1 MLMCKEKL
9 LWVAGMVLSVV
20 FFACGSS
27 LPVHE
32 RHGLASLTVVG
43 SAYAADMQNAAADGS
58 GVGEAEQTRQEE
70 TETAAAANDK
80 KKVDFT
86 LQMGIVM
93 AVLVMAIL
101 MFIFEWVRVDVV
113 GWIMMV
119 ILPILGVV
127 TPKEAISGL
136 SSNAVV
142 SIIAVIIIGAGLDK
156 TGCMNVLARNILKLA
171 GKSETRIMTLISA
184 TVAFISSFMQ
194 NIGAA
199 ALFMPAAIRIGK
211 QTGIPVSR
219 ILMPMG
225 FCAIIGGTI
234 TLVGASPTILLNDLI
249 DQSNSLGLLGV
260 EVKPLGLFTQTP
272 IGIAL
277 VTAAILY
284 FIVLGRLILPK
295 GGGQEDAQL
304 LPSSLADTY
313 QEIAGIFEVEVPEGF
328 GSFSLN
334 ELHVRSRYHVSV
346 AGVYRPDT
354 NYKNY
359 APTRDELIQSG
370 ETLAIIGN
378 EEHVKQC
385 AEDLG
390 WVVKDDLEIFA
401 EDFSPNNAGV
411 LEGIITPRC
420 DLVGKTLE
428 EVRFRKTRHVI
439 PVVLCRDGACQ
450 FKDITQEV
458 LKPGDALLMFGR
470 WEYFHELKKR
480 TAFAFTSE
488 IKGEIMREEK
498 ARTAVIWLCVAIGL
512 VMGFEPITSL
522 LGFPM
527 KLSLSVCLLTGALG
541 MILTKVLTVDEA
553 YQSVDWMTVFLLGG
567 LIPLGLAFQKTG
579 AAEWIATT
587 IMNAIGTVPDIVF
600 LLVVGLLT
608 SFFTLVVS
616 NVGATVLLV
625 PLCMSMAVQAG
636 SDPRITAMVVA
647 LAASNTFVLPT
658 HQVNALIM
666 RPGGYRTID
675 YAKAGFGMTILFLA
689 VLIGML
695 YLFY

>member
-1 MLMCKEKL
+1 MRKRKFLCIAGIVLLAGLMF
-9 LWVAGMVLSVV
+9 GSV
-20 FFACGSS
+20 S
-27 LPVHE
+27 L
-32 RHGLASLTVVG
+32 
-43 SAYAADMQNAAADGS
+43 ADAEGGAAAVIKATENVQAQVMERG
-58 GVGEAEQTRQEE
+58 GETGDETQTS
-70 TETAAAANDK
+70 AAVAKQDSA
-80 KKVDFT
+80 KKVPFT

-93 AVLVMAIL
+93 AVLVLAIL

-156 TGCMNVLARNILKLA
+156 TGCMNVLARNILKIA
-171 GKSETRIMTLISA
+171 GKSESRIMTLISA

-260 EVKPLGLFTQTP
+260 QVEPLGLFTQTP

-277 VTAAILY
+277 VTAAIVY
-284 FIVLGRLILPK
+284 FIILGRFILPK
-295 GGGQEDAQL
+295 GGGTDDDAHL
-304 LPSSLADTY
+304 LPSTLADTY
-313 QEIAGIFEVEVPEGF
+313 QEIAGVYELELPQDF
-328 GSFSLN
+328 GSYLLS
-334 ELHVRSRYHVSV
+334 ELHIRDNYHVTV
-346 AGVYRPDT
+346 AGVYLPDT
-354 NYKNY
+354 NYKNFS
-359 APTRDELIQSG
+359 PTHDEHIQAGETIVVVGDKAHVQRMADELDCI
-370 ETLAIIGN
+370 L
-378 EEHVKQC
+378 K
-385 AEDLG
+385 EDLE
-390 WVVKDDLEIFA
+390 VFA
-401 EDFSPNNAGV
+401 ENFSPNNAGII
-411 LEGIITPRC
+411 EGIITPRSE
-420 DLVGKTLE
+420 LVGKTLA
-428 EVRFRKTRHVI
+428 EVHFRKTNHLV
-439 PVVLCRDGACQ
+439 PVVLCRTGSCQ
-450 FKDITQEV
+450 FRDITQET
-458 LKPGDALLMFGR
+458 LKAGDALLMFGR
-470 WEYFHELKKR
+470 WEAFHALKKKDDFTFT
-480 TAFAFTSE
+480 TA
-488 IKGEIMREEK
+488 IKGEIMREDK
-498 ARTAVIWLCVAIGL
+498 AKTAVIWLAVAITL
-512 VMGFEPITSL
+512 VLGFEPITGL
-522 LGFPM
+522 FGHPM

-541 MILTKVLTVDEA
+541 MILTKVLSVDEA
-553 YQSVDWMTVFLLGG
+553 YNSVDWMTVFLLGG

-579 AAEWIATT
+579 AAAWIATT
-587 IMNAIGTVPDIVF
+587 IMNAIGTVPNIIF

-666 RPGGYRTID
+666 RPGGYKTLD
-675 YAKAGFGMTILFLA
+675 YAKAGFGMTLLFLA

-695 YLFY
+695 YMFY